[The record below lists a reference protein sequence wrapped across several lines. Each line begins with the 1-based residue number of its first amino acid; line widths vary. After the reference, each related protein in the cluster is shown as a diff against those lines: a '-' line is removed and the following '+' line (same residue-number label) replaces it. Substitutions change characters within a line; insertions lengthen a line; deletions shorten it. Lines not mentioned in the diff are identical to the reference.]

1 MGTPLCFATEKT
13 FWLAFLVTVVQLPAS
28 TLHAETWVITT
39 KASPIS
45 GTADRQILL
54 DEAVRLESELAANLP
69 SDPERASAIVQ
80 QRLKLGGTDLQR
92 RIGTAYQGIA
102 DAWSLGVTK
111 VPAIVVD
118 RRYVVY
124 GETDVARAVARIDQY
139 RRTQP

>member
-1 MGTPLCFATEKT
+1 ML
-13 FWLAFLVTVVQLPAS
+13 
-28 TLHAETWVITT
+28 ET
-39 KASPIS
+39 
-45 GTADRQILL
+45 
-54 DEAVRLESELAANLP
+54 ELAANLP
-69 SDPERASAIVQ
+69 ADQDQAGAIVQ
-80 QRLKLGGTDLQR
+80 QRLKQGGTDLQR

-111 VPAIVVD
+111 VPAILVD

>member
-1 MGTPLCFATEKT
+1 MLE
-13 FWLAFLVTVVQLPAS
+13 
-28 TLHAETWVITT
+28 
-39 KASPIS
+39 
-45 GTADRQILL
+45 AD
-54 DEAVRLESELAANLP
+54 LAANLP
-69 SDPERASAIVQ
+69 SDSERASAIVQ
-80 QRLKLGGTDLQR
+80 QRLKQGGTDLQR

-111 VPAIVVD
+111 VPAILVD